1 MIVLSGANIQSLL
14 RHRAADFD
22 NGAHRLMA
30 EEVAFF
36 PSHHKPFVKMEIRSA
51 NRGRGDV

>member
-1 MIVLSGANIQSLL
+1 MIVLSGANIRSLL

-36 PSHHKPFVKMEIRSA
+36 PLPS
-51 NRGRGDV
+51 